1 MNAKKPVG
9 AGTPAS
15 LQRDDE
21 FERPIT
27 PKNNTL

>member
-21 FERPIT
+21 FEPAHH
-27 PKNNTL
+27 PEE